1 MGPAKKIPIA
11 RANPAPTRREVYV
24 AVNRR
29 PAASFVTEVGEG
41 ITRDPPSGVRRVVRS
56 AEAISTQKLPAQR
69 GPAPAPRYT
78 KALGVDSRILAAAH
92 LVTWVERET
101 LDAVAAIE
109 GPCEASSVAARLGG
123 ELDETRATL
132 ERLVRRG
139 FVALG

>member
-1 MGPAKKIPIA
+1 MGPAKKTAHA
-11 RANPAPTRREVYV
+11 RANPAPRRREAYVPVTRRSAE
-24 AVNRR
+24 
-29 PAASFVTEVGEG
+29 SFVPEVGEG
-41 ITRDPPSGVRRVVRS
+41 ITRDPPSGVRRIVRS

-78 KALGVDSRILAAAH
+78 KALGVDSRLLAAAH

-109 GPCEASSVAARLGG
+109 GPCEATSVAAHLGG

-139 FVALG
+139 LIALG

>member
-1 MGPAKKIPIA
+1 MGPAKKIMGA
-11 RANPAPTRREVYV
+11 RANPPARREAYV
-24 AVNRR
+24 PVNRR
-29 PAASFVTEVGEG
+29 AAASFVTEVGEG
-41 ITRDPPSGVRRVVRS
+41 ITHDPPSGVRRVVRS

-78 KALGVDSRILAAAH
+78 KALGVDSRLLAAAH
-92 LVTWVERET
+92 LVTWVEREA
-101 LDAVAAIE
+101 LDAVAALE

-139 FVALG
+139 LIALR

>member
-1 MGPAKKIPIA
+1 MGPAKKITGA
-11 RANPAPTRREVYV
+11 RANPTPPRREAYV
-24 AVNRR
+24 PVSRR
-29 PAASFVTEVGEG
+29 PASSFVTEVGEG

-78 KALGVDSRILAAAH
+78 KALGVDSRLLAAAH

-109 GPCEASSVAARLGG
+109 GPCEASSVAARLGQS
-123 ELDETRATL
+123 LDETRTTL

-139 FVALG
+139 LVALR